1 MKWKKHGRNSRR
13 RSYYEFWDYIDS
25 ENNLLA
31 FVRHD
36 TRKKEFR
43 VFANTHEH
51 HTIEAPYCGKGPFKS
66 YTEAKEHVVA
76 YFVNKRLEEANE

>member
-13 RSYYEFWDYIDS
+13 ANYYEFWDYVTADNQS
-25 ENNLLA
+25 LA

-36 TRKKEFR
+36 TRKGEFR
-43 VFANTHEH
+43 VFANNPEDRSLEPPFH
-51 HTIEAPYCGKGPFKS
+51 GPFKS
-66 YTEAKEHVVA
+66 YTDAKGHVIA

>member
-1 MKWKKHGRNSRR
+1 MRWKKHGRNSRR
-13 RSYYEFWDYIDS
+13 ANHFEFWDYVDS

-43 VFANTHEH
+43 VFANNAEDRSL
-51 HTIEAPYCGKGPFKS
+51 EPPYHGPFKS
-66 YTEAKEHVVA
+66 YTEAKGHGVA
-76 YFVNKRLEEANE
+76 YFVNKRWEEANE